1 LEFDMNIGDVAK
13 LSGLPIKTI
22 RYYEDIGFIR
32 PQRSAN
38 GYRSFRDTDVHK
50 LAFLGRARSLGFT
63 IEDCRALLQL
73 YENDSRAS
81 ADVKSIAKQ
90 HLVRIDEKLTEL
102 TEMRRTLSHLVDAC
116 AGDDR
121 PNCPILSDLAALGS
135 GCVGDRSSEM

>member
-1 LEFDMNIGDVAK
+1 MIIGNVAK

-22 RYYEDIGFIR
+22 RYYENIGFIR

-38 GYRSFRDTDVHK
+38 GYRSFRDADVHK

-81 ADVKSIAKQ
+81 SDVKAIAKQ
-90 HLVRIDEKLTEL
+90 HLARIDEKLTKL
-102 TEMRRTLSHLVDAC
+102 TEMHRILSHLVEAC

-121 PNCPILSDLAALGS
+121 PNCPILSDLAMLGT
-135 GCVGDRSSEM
+135 E

>member
-1 LEFDMNIGDVAK
+1 MNIGDVAK